1 MTDMDRRAFVKV
13 AGVTAL
19 APAAAGCSGN
29 GNGGGNG
36 DGNGGSSDVPDEL
49 DEYLSDANEY
59 DGTIADHTGEDEV
72 TVDVGTG
79 DNGFGF
85 STAAIRID
93 TGTTVVWEWTGEGGA
108 HNVEDEDGEF
118 ESDLYSEEG
127 ETFEYTFED
136 SGNYRYFCNPHRSNG
151 MLGGVAVE

>member
-29 GNGGGNG
+29 GNG

-72 TVDVGTG
+72 TVNVGTG

-85 STAAIRID
+85 SPATIWID
-93 TGTTVVWEWTGEGGA
+93 TGTTIVWEWTGEGGA
-108 HNVEDEDGEF
+108 HNVKNEDGEF
-118 ESDLYSEEG
+118 ESDLYSEEN
-127 ETFEYTFED
+127 ETFED